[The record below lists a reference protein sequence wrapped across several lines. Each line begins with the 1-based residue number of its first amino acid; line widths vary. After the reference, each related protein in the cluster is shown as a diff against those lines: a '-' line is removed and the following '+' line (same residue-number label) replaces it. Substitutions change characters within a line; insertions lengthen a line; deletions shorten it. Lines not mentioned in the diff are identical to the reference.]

1 MKDDIKYIAFNDVDK
16 LQDNLLK
23 IVENESKDDN
33 YFGNILSLTNNQ
45 NKKWT
50 NIRIKRIRDKDNQ
63 LVENSFLI
71 CHVLSLLGACTIR

>member
-1 MKDDIKYIAFNDVDK
+1 MILLRIKKIWLNQRFFNCLIENASNNRQLKDDIKYIAFNDVDK

-45 NKKWT
+45 NKK
-50 NIRIKRIRDKDNQ
+50 
-63 LVENSFLI
+63 
-71 CHVLSLLGACTIR
+71 